1 VRIELYERLE
11 DVSKRSGLPAVIV
24 YNRIDGPGSSL
35 DLREFQQA
43 LWCMPAMPK
52 DVDADPTMGWTRG
65 LPRTVGITIDT
76 GTLIQA
82 QPLAPDRI
90 GVRSVDY
97 ETEVVGHL
105 GAVPPTKDNWLLK
118 ILDIFQLSGVLFVL
132 ENLRAGTQSAGFGG
146 SASATTGVCI
156 LANELAGRPLGPNQL
171 ISMASRIEQD
181 LGVSITG
188 TQEQS
193 NVLYGGVTDYVWF
206 PWGVPGRPETSY
218 GESIRS
224 ELIPPGDYG
233 QLEERMAIFHTGKS
247 RASTNVNSVW
257 RKALHTPDGYVLH
270 AKKPEIAHAFR
281 EGLRLRKWDQVTESV
296 RQYRQVRVE
305 LCSDYMVGAED
316 MAHRAEAKG
325 CEVFPLGAGGGGA
338 VVVFSSQPKA
348 LAALRED
355 LAGKYSEVSFR
366 IRPSGHELTNLPLDP
381 APSARS
387 GHEH

>member
-1 VRIELYERLE
+1 MPIQLYERLE
-11 DVSKRSGLPAVIV
+11 DASKRSSLPAVLV

-43 LWCMPAMPK
+43 LWSMPAMPK
-52 DVDADPTMGWTRG
+52 DVEADPTMGWTRG

-97 ETEVVGHL
+97 GTEVVGHL

-132 ENLRAGTQSAGFGG
+132 QNLRAETRSAGFGG
-146 SASATTGVCI
+146 SASVTTGVCI
-156 LANELAGRPLGPNQL
+156 LANELAGRPLSPNQL

-206 PWGVPGRPETSY
+206 PWGVPGRPETNY

-224 ELIPPGDYG
+224 GLIPPADYG

-247 RASTNVNSVW
+247 RASTDVNSVW
-257 RKALHTPDGYVLH
+257 RKALHTPEGYELH
-270 AKKPEIAHAFR
+270 AKKPEIAYAFR
-281 EGLRLRKWDQVTESV
+281 EGLRLRKWDQVIESV

-305 LCSDYMVGAED
+305 LCSDYMAGAEE

-355 LAGKYSEVSFR
+355 LAGKYREVPFR
-366 IRPSGHELTNLPLDP
+366 IRPRGHKLTNLPLE
-381 APSARS
+381 S
-387 GHEH
+387 